1 KAFFG
6 PVLGAGFYIYF
17 QNFLSNLT
25 DRWPLFMGILF
36 VLMVLFAP
44 QGLSGLIRSLVDLF
58 RKTGNARATRKEDQ
72 PFGE

>member
-1 KAFFG
+1 
-6 PVLGAGFYIYF
+6 
-17 QNFLSNLT
+17 
-25 DRWPLFMGILF
+25 MGILF

-58 RKTGNARATRKEDQ
+58 QKTGNGKATRKKGH

>member
-1 KAFFG
+1 
-6 PVLGAGFYIYF
+6 
-17 QNFLSNLT
+17 
-25 DRWPLFMGILF
+25 MGILF

-58 RKTGNARATRKEDQ
+58 RKIGEGKATRKEDH